1 MLSYHGAF
9 DLNHS
14 IYRMLRL
21 LEHHPEKSLAWD
33 TFRILD
39 YYCLFPHELKKLDW
53 PRSIQK
59 FKARFSYA
67 ETKYNKI
74 SNRRHLFHQLELIED
89 ISARSLA
96 SKGFID
102 ADALLRG
109 TLSRTDKSLPAD
121 LETVIQ
127 RNDDAEDAL
136 VTFLAQN
143 LSQVPLFGEKG
154 LKARSGL
161 LEHRYD
167 AA

>member
-21 LEHHPEKSLAWD
+21 VEHHPEKSLAWD

-39 YYCLFPHELKKLDW
+39 YYCLFPHELKQLSW
-53 PRSIQK
+53 PRSVQR
-59 FKARFSYA
+59 FKSRFLYE

-74 SNRRHLFHQLELIED
+74 SNRRHLFHQLELIENVA
-89 ISARSLA
+89 ARSLA
-96 SKGFID
+96 AKGFID
-102 ADALLRG
+102 ADALQLAV
-109 TLSRTDKSLPAD
+109 LARTDKPLPTD
-121 LETVIQ
+121 LEPVVQ

-143 LSQVPLFGEKG
+143 LSQIPLLGEKG

-161 LEHRYD
+161 LEYRYD
-167 AA
+167 A